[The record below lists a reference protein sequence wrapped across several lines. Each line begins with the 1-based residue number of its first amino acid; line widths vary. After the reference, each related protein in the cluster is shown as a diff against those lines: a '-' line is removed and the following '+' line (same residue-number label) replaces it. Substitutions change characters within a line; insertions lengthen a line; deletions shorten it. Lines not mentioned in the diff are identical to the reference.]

1 MKKFLISITIV
12 LALGLGANAQ
22 IDMSDAFINDWE
34 TSNRLD
40 MGGFSLMLPG
50 SHGFADDISA
60 PLGSGL
66 LILGALGA
74 GYTLKRKKSNHR
86 ALMALT
92 LMMTLAFGQT
102 AWAQTTTWTVGGT
115 GNQFTI
121 TRSGD
126 ISREVTVYYR
136 TVSLSAIAGQHY
148 IEKTGSVTIPANQA
162 SAESISVSELNP
174 STDAYKYQTTTE
186 RTYRFEALDAGG
198 FELAHRDRTMTS
210 GIQFKG
216 TYVNSSVTDLVY
228 FDNSGNLMSG
238 ISSSKYLDVSHS
250 ASSGTWKKVTDGGYK
265 QAVHTVS
272 TNNLYGNSTNAST
285 NILSL
290 RSRMDDLGYK
300 MYATVYF
307 TQKEEQDGYQYIQI
321 LTDNATTYDDNDP
334 NGKVNNPSTS
344 KYKACFILSYDP
356 SGSVMSD
363 PHKQFFPHRYDYVD
377 KAAEQAANITHYEFD
392 YGNAHLYQQ
401 KFKSN
406 NPSYQ
411 ATNSGSLVLNTSVN
425 NLNIRFDAA
434 GSGGDDWDFK
444 DLKVRLTLVDG
455 TAPTVLN
462 SSAIAVNP
470 GNHCNGNDFYI
481 SVPFNEIVT
490 IEGSTKKLTTS
501 WGDATYFAGSGSNVL
516 TFKGTIN
523 AEVNKALK
531 ITGKSGTIK
540 DLAGN
545 SFSGS
550 LNKNFSATVE
560 ASYSFPI
567 TYTLNG
573 GSFYYNAPTSYTYD
587 DATQIFGPFRTGY
600 DFAGWTGSNGNTPET
615 TVTIPEHSH
624 GDMFYTANWTPR
636 TYTITYYLNGGEPTG
651 SYPASY
657 TIETPTFTIAVPTK
671 TGYTFND
678 WVYNILDDDGRTY
691 SGHVHG
697 DITVAQGSNG
707 SRTYQANWYENMYC
721 IHYDA
726 NATNGIPA
734 IGTMEDHYCFYNEH
748 KTLRANA
755 FSRTGY
761 TFAGWNT
768 EPDGSGTAFTDQQV
782 VYHLTDQHNV
792 TITLYAQWN
801 VINWTGGG
809 TSENDPYLII
819 YASQLV
825 KLADDVNSG
834 EHYWRKYFKLG
845 NDIDMNGV
853 AFEGIGSIFNQ
864 FSGYFNADNR
874 TISNLTIN
882 SQEGNIGLFVY
893 MTGSVSNLILSG
905 ANITGRYEIGGIAG
919 RTSGSSSISNC
930 LVLNS
935 NITKTGIGSIDAG
948 VIVGNNN
955 TNAVLTNNHYRNCS
969 VTQGE
974 NTYTTNIGTP
984 NGDVPGARSVH
995 TLTLPQ
1001 HVTATGET
1009 VTYNQVTY
1017 YASNVQVT
1025 LTHDQGYKLT
1035 DVMVNGNPATTTDDG
1050 YTWSFTMP
1058 AADAT
1063 VTCGNSVP
1071 YIDADGNLAFCTSF
1085 TVIESSQYTYGT
1097 NGQECWFVVSGD
1109 VTINGI
1115 FLKGTI
1121 SHLILCDGATL
1132 TINQTNNNDG
1142 LQTSDNLIIY
1152 GQSVGNGTL
1161 TVSAPWIGLST
1172 NNDLI
1177 INGGIISATSTT
1189 SNGITAGLGNITINR
1204 GSVTARGYYGGI
1216 YGQNIFI
1223 NGGIVNAT
1231 NGEGSNSYGIKADLN
1246 ITLGYTEL
1254 TDRIT
1259 SSSYKSY
1266 NGTVSVK
1273 AGQFLTDGTTAAY
1286 IGTLNN
1292 DQISALAGQ
1301 TLQPCFSLTLPEHVV
1316 ATSGVIS
1323 QSNGIFALPGA
1334 SVVLEAAE
1342 GYALAEVTVNS
1353 IAATDN
1359 GDSTWSFSMPGAN
1372 ATVSAT
1378 VSAITYNISYDL
1390 GGGSVATANPDT
1402 YTIESGAITLNN
1414 PSRTSFT
1421 FTGWNGTD
1429 LTEPTMSVTIPAGS
1443 TGDRSYGATWSP
1455 NIAQLWGSGD
1465 GSLNAPYIITSP
1477 EGLDLLATLVNE
1489 GNDYNDT
1496 YFELGDNIQYDHAV
1510 ADNYTPIGFS
1520 EDKFF
1525 AGTFNGKGY
1534 TISGIRNTTELYIA
1548 HGLFG
1553 VSNGD
1558 IYNVVLED
1566 VQFNLNNSFVGCVVG
1581 WNFQGSV
1588 HHCLVI
1594 DAVLSSSSPDIFI
1607 VGYNEMGIVDRNYYY
1622 NCTCYNTSGL
1632 HNCVTLRGDATTNVV
1647 FDSYTYGI
1655 VYNNVLYAPFNA
1667 GAGLIL
1673 SYHGEVPAG
1682 YAPVFVPKDDYTTSF
1697 YSDSNIYYVYLGYD
1711 DVTITALLGKTDVP
1725 YIDAD
1730 GVEQTCPVAIEIA
1743 SNGGNNSVHYRGGWY
1758 VVNSN
1763 TNISNSI
1770 EFHDDAHLILSDN
1783 TGISSQGITGSKSL
1797 TIYAQSEGDAR
1808 GVCQAPL
1815 SCGTLTINGGKFPM
1829 NISVNKGDLVINSGL
1844 VVVNSLSAQYEGIG
1858 SVCNI
1863 TLGWRNS
1870 EKDYI
1875 HAYSYTC
1882 DGTIKIKDGQYFT
1895 NGPELV
1901 YGTITDMSKLN
1912 GKTLNP
1918 FQSSVEYF
1926 DANGVQQ
1933 YCTDFTVIENG
1944 TDTYSSSSEGS
1955 WYVVYKYIDLDQ
1967 ISFSGGDTHIIL
1979 MDGATLDLNYNNPST
1994 SSYLKVFS
2002 GNLHIYGQFAG
2013 TGTIYGEYIADYGGD
2028 IVFNGGT
2035 LNVEIINTY
2044 EDIHINGGSIT
2055 ATVGIMTWGN
2065 IYLGW
2070 TKASDRITAGSYSY
2084 DVSGYVSVKD
2094 GQAFGDEDGKYYMG
2108 TLTFDQ
2114 MQALSG
2120 KTLSPFSDFT
2130 QSFAI
2135 NYHTKGGTLPSDYP
2149 TNYTF
2154 NTTVELPV
2162 PTLDD
2167 QFFYGWFEQDE
2178 IRGDS
2183 LVEIT
2188 AGTRLGDIDL
2198 YAFWGPIHTNV
2209 TYIDENG
2216 DTQTAYATVLY
2227 GGADAEYPDGVY
2239 TLIQDALY
2247 KNLSFTGNTTLIIPD
2262 GMILNVAENDFKSGD
2277 VGTVS
2282 VDGDLTVYGQEDGD
2296 GKLAFLNMTAMG
2308 DVYIY
2313 GGLCFVYDKL
2323 TAKHITL
2330 SWAGRKTM
2338 IYAKEYEGTVSAAK
2352 SFAVYDLDEDTLTFI
2367 DAGEVSD
2374 HTIINEKALLPNAP
2388 TINVSYI
2395 DENGDMHTTEATV
2408 LWGNETD
2415 LPGGTYTVI
2424 LGRDIFHG
2432 ISFSG
2437 NTTIIIPDEYYLD
2450 FYANK
2455 NWEPLEGTAITVD
2468 GDLSVYGQMERKG
2481 YLNINATECIRATRD
2496 VIISNVSADLTGS
2509 SNGIVSGG
2517 NISII
2522 DGECDVTGINAN
2534 NGAGTI
2540 TLGYLTNSYEIIS
2553 SAYYGIVRI
2562 RDGQMLCKD
2571 YAPNLPYS
2579 GVLSSDQVN
2588 DILDD
2593 YLVPSYTQVTLDVE
2607 GYGDGDGKWVFIAS
2621 PIVGSTRPDDVWY
2634 LVGRNISIGQY
2645 DYDLYR
2651 LNPSNAM
2658 WENHH
2663 QHGSQLHPFVLENG
2677 KGYLYARKEDVT
2689 LQFHGSFNMKNIQDV
2704 ALERGTNLVGN
2715 PFTVPAYVNRPYYKM
2730 NDAGTDIEAVST
2742 YTTTTIPACNGVV
2755 VRAAGDDEAV
2765 TFSTTAP
2772 ELLNGDKGSLQ
2783 MTLSQAVTTRDG
2795 MTIDSYQ
2802 DKAIV
2807 SFNEGMQL
2815 GKYIFNED
2823 HAKLYIPQNIDDYA
2837 IAYSDGK
2844 GEMPINFKA
2853 NETGRYTI
2861 YVDKQDFAS
2870 SQGVSLIDKFENV
2883 IVDLS
2888 VQDSYTFIG
2897 SPADRKDRFMLVFSP
2912 STGSQEDV
2920 FAYQSGSG
2928 VTVTGNGELQVYDIM
2943 GRKVLT
2949 QYINGVQTVPTSSMQ
2964 IGVYIFKMNDKWQKI
2979 VIK

>member
-1 MKKFLISITIV
+1 MKKFLLAIAVI
-12 LALGLGANAQ
+12 LALGFSANAQ
-22 IDMSDAFINDWE
+22 YGQSDAFCQNWDE
-34 TSNRLD
+34 NKDRFD
-40 MGGFSLMLPG
+40 VGEGFSFVLPG
-50 SHGFADDISA
+50 THGNIFDTNGTTT

-74 GYTLKRKKSNHR
+74 GYALKRKKSNHR

-984 NGDVPGARSVH
+984 NGDVPGARSLH

-1085 TVIESSQYTYGT
+1085 TVIESNQGTYGT
-1097 NGQECWFVVSGD
+1097 NAQECWFVVSGD

-1115 FLKGTI
+1115 LFLKGTI

-1132 TINQTNNNDG
+1132 TINQTYNNPG
-1142 LQTSDNLIIY
+1142 LQTSENLIIY

-1161 TVSAPWIGLST
+1161 IASAQVNGIHPNG
-1172 NNDLI
+1172 DLT

-1189 SNGITAGLGNITINR
+1189 SRGISAGKNITINR
-1204 GSVTARGYYGGI
+1204 GSVTAQGYYNGI
-1216 YGQNIFI
+1216 RGQNIFI

-1231 NGEGSNSYGIKADLN
+1231 NGEGSDSYGINANLY

-1292 DQISALAGQ
+1292 DQISALAGK

-1334 SVVLEAAE
+1334 SVTVAPAE

-1390 GGGSVATANPDT
+1390 GGGSVATANPST

-1489 GNDYNDT
+1489 GNDYNNT
-1496 YFELGDNIQYDHAV
+1496 CFELGDNIQYDNTV

-1534 TISGIRNTTELYIA
+1534 TISGIRNTTELYTA

-1553 VSNGD
+1553 VSYGD

-1566 VQFNLNNSFVGCVVG
+1566 VQFNIINSFVGCVVG
-1581 WNFQGSV
+1581 WNIHGNVYNS
-1588 HHCLVI
+1588 LVI
-1594 DAVLSSSSPDIFI
+1594 DAVSSISNPDGFI

-1622 NCTCYNTSGL
+1622 NCTISNTSGQ
-1632 HNCVTLRGDATTNVV
+1632 HNCVTLSGDSTTNVV
-1647 FDSYTYGI
+1647 FDSYTNGI
-1655 VYNNVLYAPFNA
+1655 VYNNVLYAPYNA
-1667 GAGLIL
+1667 HVALIL
-1673 SYHGEVPAG
+1673 SYNGEVPDG
-1682 YAPVFVPKDDYTTSF
+1682 YAPVFVLKDDYTTPFNSG
-1697 YSDSNIYYVYLGYD
+1697 SNSYFVYLEYD
-1711 DVTITALLGKTDVP
+1711 DVTITALLGKTNVP
-1725 YIDAD
+1725 YLDED

-1743 SNGGNNSVHYRGGWY
+1743 SDNGDSNVHYHGGWY

-1763 TNISNSI
+1763 TNISKSI
-1770 EFHDDAHLILSDN
+1770 EFHDDAHLILGDN
-1783 TGISSQGITGSKSL
+1783 TGISAQGINGSGSL
-1797 TIYAQSEGDAR
+1797 TVYAQSEGNAS
-1808 GVCQAPL
+1808 GVCQAPFN
-1815 SCGTLTINGGKFPM
+1815 CGALTINGGKFIG

-1844 VVVNSLSAQYEGIG
+1844 VVTSSISAQYGG
-1858 SVCNI
+1858 MSSVVCNI
-1863 TLGWRNS
+1863 TLGWRSENDRISVNS
-1870 EKDYI
+1870 YN
-1875 HAYSYTC
+1875 C
-1882 DGTIKIKDGQYFT
+1882 DGSIKIKDGQYFT

-1918 FQSSVEYF
+1918 FQRSVEYF

-2055 ATVGIMTWGN
+2055 ATVGITTWGN

-2135 NYHTKGGTLPSDYP
+2135 NYHTKGGTLPSGYP

-2162 PTLDD
+2162 PTLKD

-2227 GGADAEYPDGVY
+2227 GGADAEYPGGVY

-2308 DVYIY
+2308 DVSIY

-2323 TAKHITL
+2323 TADDITL

-2338 IYAKEYEGTVSAAK
+2338 IYAKEYKGTVTAAK

-2374 HTIINEKALLPNAP
+2374 HTIINKKALLPNAP

-2395 DENGDMHTTEATV
+2395 DENGDVHNTDAAI
-2408 LWGNETD
+2408 LWGNETS
-2415 LPGGTYTVI
+2415 LPGGTYTYI
-2424 LGRDIFHG
+2424 LGREIDNG

-2437 NTTIIIPDEYYLD
+2437 STTIILPDEIYLY
-2450 FYANK
+2450 FK
-2455 NWEPLEGTAITVD
+2455 GGITVD

-2621 PIVGSTRPDDVWY
+2621 PIVGSTRPGDVWY
-2634 LVGRNISIGQY
+2634 LVGENISIGQY

-2704 ALERGTNLVGN
+2704 ALERGWNLVGN
-2715 PFTVPAYVNRPYYKM
+2715 PFTDVAYINRPYYKM
-2730 NDAGTDIEAVST
+2730 NDAGTDIEAVDN
-2742 YTTTTIPACNGVV
+2742 YWEDINAIPVCIGVV
-2755 VRAAGDDEAV
+2755 VKAENSGTA
-2765 TFSTTAP
+2765 TFSKAAP
-2772 ELLNGDKGSLQ
+2772 EAPVTSMGNNGSLQ
-2783 MTLSQAVTTRDG
+2783 MTLAKSEMRGDAF
-2795 MTIDSYQ
+2795 Q

-2807 SFNEGMQL
+2807 SFNEGMRL
-2815 GKYIFNED
+2815 GKFIFNED
-2823 HAKLYIPQNIDDYA
+2823 HAKLYIPQDGDDYA

-2844 GEMPINFKA
+2844 GEMPLYFKA

-2964 IGVYIFKMNDKWQKI
+2964 IGVYIFKMNDKWQKV

>member
-40 MGGFSLMLPG
+40 MGGFSFVLPG
-50 SHGFADDISA
+50 THGNIFDTNGTTT

-74 GYTLKRKKSNHR
+74 GYALKRKKSNHR

-126 ISREVTVYYR
+126 ISREVTVSYR
-136 TVSLSAIAGQHY
+136 TVSLSALAGKHF
-148 IEKTGSVTIPANQA
+148 IEATGTVTIPANQA
-162 SAESISVSELNP
+162 SSESISVTEMTP
-174 STDAYKYQTTTE
+174 SDDSYNFQTTTN
-186 RTYRFEALDAGG
+186 RTYRFEALDLGG
-198 FELAHRDRTMTS
+198 FELAHRDRDIAYSTTY
-210 GIQFKG
+210 QHTD

-228 FDNSGNLMSG
+228 FNNNGTITSGSGNKYVDVTYSNTSDWTQIKDSG
-238 ISSSKYLDVSHS
+238 YSQLVRSTSTSDLYHNSNALRTYL
-250 ASSGTWKKVTDGGYK
+250 
-265 QAVHTVS
+265 
-272 TNNLYGNSTNAST
+272 NS
-285 NILSL
+285 
-290 RSRMDDLGYK
+290 RSNK

-307 TQKEEQDGYQYIQI
+307 TQKEEHDGYQYIQI
-321 LTDNATTYDDNDP
+321 YTGSSYDSGDDP
-334 NGKVNNPSTS
+334 NGGVNDPVNSI
-344 KYKACFILSYDP
+344 YKACFILSKKA
-356 SGSVMSD
+356 SVMSNA
-363 PHKQFFPHRYDYVD
+363 HYQFFPHRYNYHN
-377 KAAEQAANITHYEFD
+377 KTEEQAANITHYEFD
-392 YGNAHLYQQ
+392 YDDSYLYEQ
-401 KFKSN
+401 KYKASSF
-406 NPSYQ
+406 Q
-411 ATNSGSLVLNTSVN
+411 ASTSGSLILSTTTN
-425 NLNIRFDAA
+425 NIYVRFDA
-434 GSGGDDWDFK
+434 GGGGTDHDEWDFK
-444 DLKVRLTLVDG
+444 NLKVRLALVDG

-462 SSAIAVNP
+462 TSAIAVNA
-470 GNHCNGNDFYI
+470 GKHCNGNDFYI

-490 IEGSTKKLTTS
+490 IEGSTKKLFTS
-501 WGDATYFAGSGSNVL
+501 WGDAIYFAGSGSNVL
-516 TFKGTIN
+516 TFKGTIS
-523 AEVNKALK
+523 APVNTTLS

-545 SFSGS
+545 QFGGNF
-550 LNKNFSATVE
+550 NKDFSATVE
-560 ASYSFPI
+560 ASYSYPI
-567 TYTLNG
+567 IYTLNG
-573 GSFYYNAPTSYTYD
+573 GTLYSNAPTSYTYD
-587 DATQIFGPFRTGY
+587 AATQFFGPYRIGY
-600 DFAGWTGSNGNTPET
+600 SFAGWTGSNGNTPET
-615 TVTIPEHSH
+615 TITIPIHSH
-624 GDMFYTANWTPR
+624 GDKFYTANWTLR

-651 SYPASY
+651 SYPENF

-671 TGYTFND
+671 TGYTFNN
-678 WVYNILDDDGRTY
+678 WYYQIQDDNGVNYTG
-691 SGHVHG
+691 GHLQG

-707 SRTYQANWYENMYC
+707 SRTYQANWNENMYC
-721 IHYDA
+721 LHYDA

-734 IGTMEDHYCFYNEH
+734 IGTMEDHYCFYNEP

-782 VYHLTDQHNV
+782 VYQLTDQPNV

-801 VINWTGGG
+801 VIPWEGNG
-809 TSENDPYLII
+809 TSADDPYLII
-819 YASQLV
+819 YPSQLL
-825 KLADDVNSG
+825 KLADDVNNNHNYHQD
-834 EHYWRKYFKLG
+834 EFFKLG
-845 NDIDMNGV
+845 NDIDMTGV
-853 AFEGIGSIFNQ
+853 AFSGIGNSSYMFKGT
-864 FSGYFNADNR
+864 FDGDNK

-882 SQEGNIGLFVY
+882 GDAYIGLFGNLCGNVHD
-893 MTGSVSNLILSG
+893 LILSG
-905 ANITGRYEIGGIAG
+905 ASITGQRILAGIAG
-919 RTSGSSSISNC
+919 SIRLTTTISNC
-930 LVLNS
+930 LVINS
-935 NITKTGIGSIDAG
+935 NFNLTSHYTNGGA
-948 VIVGNNN
+948 IVGETPNDLSGVTFTQNY
-955 TNAVLTNNHYRNCS
+955 YRNCS
-969 VTQGE
+969 VTLGN
-974 NTYTTNIGTP
+974 NTNTTNIGVGGTV
-984 NGDVPGARSVH
+984 GDMAGARSIH
-995 TLTLPQ
+995 TLSLPE
-1001 HVTATGET
+1001 HVTASSDET
-1009 VTYNQVTY
+1009 KVIGDVTY
-1017 YASNVQVT
+1017 YASNVTVT
-1025 LTHDQGYKLT
+1025 LTPEQGFTLT
-1035 DVMVNGNPATTTDDG
+1035 DVTVNGEAATAAG
-1050 YTWSFTMP
+1050 NGTWTFSMP

-1063 VTCGNSVP
+1063 VSCGNSVT
-1071 YIDADGNLAFCTSF
+1071 YIDANGNQQSCTNF
-1085 TVIESSQYTYGT
+1085 TIIQSSDSSVEYGT
-1097 NGQECWFVVSGD
+1097 EGQECWFVVNSD
-1109 VTINGI
+1109 VTINGRLL
-1115 FLKGTI
+1115 LKG
-1121 SHLILCDGATL
+1121 SSQNLILCDGASLNIFRENNNKAIQSMGSSSTFS
-1132 TINQTNNNDG
+1132 IFGQTNGTGSINATNI
-1142 LQTSDNLIIY
+1142 NLVPCI
-1152 GQSVGNGTL
+1152 QVWGNL
-1161 TVSAPWIGLST
+1161 V
-1172 NNDLI
+1172 
-1177 INGGIISATSTT
+1177 INGGSVNAS
-1189 SNGITAGLGNITINR
+1189 SGNDGIYAS
-1204 GSVTARGYYGGI
+1204 SVT
-1216 YGQNIFI
+1216 I
-1223 NGGIVNAT
+1223 NGGSVSATTSGSYTYGICT
-1231 NGEGSNSYGIKADLN
+1231 NGD
-1246 ITLGYTEL
+1246 ITLGWRNL
-1254 TDRIT
+1254 SDRIYAN
-1259 SSSYKSY
+1259 SYYIPY
-1266 NGTVSVK
+1266 NNSIVVK
-1273 AGQFLTDGTTAAY
+1273 AGQYLTNGTTVFS
-1286 IGTLNN
+1286 GNQGN
-1292 DQISALAGQ
+1292 GSVLAGQ

-1323 QSNGIFALPGA
+1323 HSNGLFALPGA
-1334 SVVLEAAE
+1334 SVTVAPAE

-1359 GDSTWSFSMPGAN
+1359 GDGTWSFSMLGAN

-1378 VSAITYNISYDL
+1378 LTAITYNISYDL

-1455 NIAQLWGSGD
+1455 NIAQLWGTGD
-1465 GSLNAPYIITSP
+1465 GSQNAPYIISSP

-1489 GNDYNDT
+1489 GNNYNNT
-1496 YFELGDNIQYDHAV
+1496 CFELGDNIQYDIMV

-1520 EDKFF
+1520 VEQSF

-1534 TISGIRNTTELYIA
+1534 TISGIRNTTELYTA

-1553 VSNGD
+1553 VSCGD

-1566 VQFNLNNSFVGCVVG
+1566 VQFNIINSFVGCVVG
-1581 WNFQGSV
+1581 WNIHGNVYNS
-1588 HHCLVI
+1588 LVI
-1594 DAVLSSSSPDIFI
+1594 DAVSSISNPDGFI

-1622 NCTCYNTSGL
+1622 NCTINNTSGQ
-1632 HNCVTLRGDATTNVV
+1632 HNCGTLSGDATTNVV
-1647 FDSYTYGI
+1647 FDGYTNGI
-1655 VYNNVLYAPFNA
+1655 VYNNVLYAPYNA
-1667 GAGLIL
+1667 HVALIL
-1673 SYHGEVPAG
+1673 SYNGEVPAG
-1682 YAPVFVPKDDYTTSF
+1682 YAPVFVLKDDYTTPFNSG
-1697 YSDSNIYYVYLGYD
+1697 SNLYFVNLEYD
-1711 DVTITALLGKTDVP
+1711 DVTITALLGKTNVP
-1725 YIDAD
+1725 YLDED

-1743 SNGGNNSVHYRGGWY
+1743 SDNGDSNVHYHGGWY

-1763 TNISNSI
+1763 TNISKSI
-1770 EFHDDAHLILSDN
+1770 EFHDDAHLILGDN
-1783 TGISSQGITGSKSL
+1783 TGISAQGINGSGSL
-1797 TIYAQSEGDAR
+1797 TVYAQSEGNAS
-1808 GVCQAPL
+1808 GVCQAPFN
-1815 SCGTLTINGGKFPM
+1815 CGALTINGGKFIG

-1844 VVVNSLSAQYEGIG
+1844 VVTSSISAQYVGTG
-1858 SVCNI
+1858 SVVCNI
-1863 TLGWRNS
+1863 TLGWRS
-1870 EKDYI
+1870 ENDRI
-1875 HAYSYTC
+1875 SADSYTC
-1882 DGTIKIKDGQYFT
+1882 DGSIMIKDGQYFS

-1912 GKTLNP
+1912 DKTLTP
-1918 FQSSVEYF
+1918 FESSVEYF

-1944 TDTYSSSSEGS
+1944 TNTYSSSSEGS
-1955 WYVVYKYIDLDQ
+1955 WYVVYKNIDLDQ

-1979 MDGATLDLNYNNPST
+1979 MDGATLHLYDNDPYTSNN
-1994 SSYLKVFS
+1994 LIVFS
-2002 GNLHIYGQFAG
+2002 GNLHIYGQSAG
-2013 TGTIYGEYIADYGGD
+2013 TGTIYGEYIEDHGGE
-2028 IVFNGGT
+2028 IVVNGGT
-2035 LNVEIINTY
+2035 LNVELIDTY
-2044 EDIHINGGSIT
+2044 ENIHINGGNIT
-2055 ATVGIMTWGN
+2055 ATAGITTWGN

-2070 TKASDRITAGSYSY
+2070 TKASDRITASSYSSGY
-2084 DVSGYVSVKD
+2084 FGYVSVKD
-2094 GQAFGDEDGKYYMG
+2094 GQAFVDEYGKYYIG
-2108 TLTFDQ
+2108 TLTSDQ

-2135 NYHTKGGTLPSDYP
+2135 NYHTNGGTLPSGYP
-2149 TNYTF
+2149 DKYTF
-2154 NTTVELPV
+2154 NNTVELPV
-2162 PTLDD
+2162 PTLND
-2167 QFFYGWFEQDE
+2167 QFFYGWYDQAEFY
-2178 IRGDS
+2178 GDS

-2188 AGTRLGDIDL
+2188 AGTRLGDLDL
-2198 YAFWGPIHTNV
+2198 YALWAPQYTTV
-2209 TYIDENG
+2209 TYIDEKG
-2216 DTQTAYATVLY
+2216 VSQTVNATVLY
-2227 GGADAEYPDGVY
+2227 GGADAEYPGGVY

-2247 KNLSFTGNTTLIIPD
+2247 KNLSFTDNTTLIIPD
-2262 GMILNVAENDFKSGD
+2262 GMILNVSENDFKSD
-2277 VGTVS
+2277 KVSTITVK
-2282 VDGDLTVYGQEDGD
+2282 GNLTVYGQEDSNGELGVLD
-2296 GKLAFLNMTAMG
+2296 LTVNGNAA
-2308 DVYIY
+2308 IY

-2323 TAKHITL
+2323 TAEHITL
-2330 SWAGRKTM
+2330 SWAGRKTI
-2338 IYAKEYEGTVSAAK
+2338 IYAKEYEGTVTAAK
-2352 SFAVYDLDEDTLTFI
+2352 SFAVYDLDEDTFTFI
-2367 DAGEVSD
+2367 DAGLVNNIT
-2374 HTIINEKALLPNAP
+2374 TINGMALVPNAP

-2395 DENGDMHTTEATV
+2395 DENGDVHNTDAAI
-2408 LWGNETD
+2408 LWGNETS
-2415 LPGGTYTVI
+2415 LPGGTYTYI
-2424 LGRDIFHG
+2424 LDREIDNG

-2437 NTTIIIPDEYYLD
+2437 STTIIIPDEIYLY
-2450 FYANK
+2450 FK
-2455 NWEPLEGTAITVD
+2455 GGITVN
-2468 GDLSVYGQMERKG
+2468 GDLSVYGQMERSG
-2481 YLNINATECIRATRD
+2481 NLNINATECIRATRD

-2534 NGAGTI
+2534 DGAGTI

-2553 SAYYGIVRI
+2553 SAYNGIVRI

-2593 YLVPSYTQVTLDVE
+2593 YLVPSYTQVTLGVE

-2621 PIVGSTRPDDVWY
+2621 PIVGSTRPGDVWY
-2634 LVGRNISIGQY
+2634 LVGGNISIGQY

-2658 WENHH
+2658 WENYHKH
-2663 QHGSQLHPFVLENG
+2663 DSNLHPFVLENG
-2677 KGYLYARKEDVT
+2677 KGYLYARKENVT

-2715 PFTVPAYVNRPYYKM
+2715 PFTVPAYANRPYYKM
-2730 NDAGTDIEAVST
+2730 NAEGTDIEAVST

-2783 MTLSQAVTTRDG
+2783 MTLAKAGDRGTG
-2795 MTIDSYQ
+2795 YQ

-2928 VTVTGNGELQVYDIM
+2928 VIVTGNGELQVYDIM

>member
-1 MKKFLISITIV
+1 MKKFLLAIAVI
-12 LALGLGANAQ
+12 LALGFSANAQ
-22 IDMSDAFINDWE
+22 YGQSDAFCQNWDE
-34 TSNRLD
+34 NKDRFD
-40 MGGFSLMLPG
+40 VGEGFSFVLPG
-50 SHGFADDISA
+50 THGNIFDTNGTTT

-74 GYTLKRKKSNHR
+74 GYALKRKKSNHR

-444 DLKVRLTLVDG
+444 DLKVRLTLVDA
-455 TAPTVLN
+455 TAPTVIS

-501 WGDATYFAGSGSNVL
+501 WGDATYIAGSGSNVL

-624 GDMFYTANWTPR
+624 GDKFYYANWTPR

-651 SYPASY
+651 NYPASY
-657 TIETPTFTIAVPTK
+657 TIETPTFIIAVPTK

-678 WVYNILDDDGRTY
+678 WVYDILDDNGITY

-707 SRTYQANWYENMYC
+707 RRIYQANWYENMYY

-782 VYHLTDQHNV
+782 VYHLTDQPNV

-801 VINWTGGG
+801 VIPWEGNG
-809 TSENDPYLII
+809 TSADDPYLII
-819 YASQLV
+819 YPSQLL
-825 KLADDVNSG
+825 KLADDVNIS
-834 EHYWRKYFKLG
+834 HNQYNNNFFKLG
-845 NDIDMNGV
+845 VDLNMAGIDFPVIGNNNFNFNGT
-853 AFEGIGSIFNQ
+853 FDGNGKTIG
-864 FSGYFNADNR
+864 
-874 TISNLTIN
+874 NLT
-882 SQEGNIGLFVY
+882 
-893 MTGSVSNLILSG
+893 VSNSVYNTYRSLFGNVTVSVHDLILSE
-905 ANITGRYEIGGIAG
+905 ANISGSTKVAGIAG
-919 RTSGSSSISNC
+919 RAGTNATISNC
-930 LVLNS
+930 LVINS
-935 NITKTGIGSIDAG
+935 SFSKSASSNNAG
-948 VIVGNNN
+948 AIVGENNG
-955 TNAVLTNNHYRNCS
+955 TLTGNYYRNCTLTKGS
-969 VTQGE
+969 
-974 NTYTTNIGTP
+974 NTYTTNIGVGG
-984 NGDVPGARSVH
+984 NSGSSDQAGARSVH

-1115 FLKGTI
+1115 LLKGTI

-1132 TINQTNNNDG
+1132 TINQTNDNDG
-1142 LQTSDNLIIY
+1142 LQTTDNLIIY

-1161 TVSAPWIGLST
+1161 TVSAPWVGLNT

-1189 SNGITAGLGNITINR
+1189 TDGITTGLGNITINR
-1204 GSVTARGYYGGI
+1204 GSVTARGYSGGI

-1231 NGEGSNSYGIKADLN
+1231 NGEGSNSYGIKADLD

-1359 GDSTWSFSMPGAN
+1359 GDGTWNFSMPGAN

-1378 VSAITYNISYDL
+1378 VTAITYTISYDL
-1390 GGGSVATANPDT
+1390 CGGSVATANPDT

-1429 LTEPTMSVTIPAGS
+1429 LTEPTMSVTVPAGS

-1465 GSLNAPYIITSP
+1465 GSQNAPYIITSP

-1534 TISGIRNTTELYIA
+1534 TISGIRNTTELYTA

-1553 VSNGD
+1553 VSCGD

-1566 VQFNLNNSFVGCVVG
+1566 VQFNIINSFVGCVVG
-1581 WNFQGSV
+1581 WNIHGNVYNS
-1588 HHCLVI
+1588 LVI
-1594 DAVLSSSSPDIFI
+1594 DAVSSISNPDGFI

-1622 NCTCYNTSGL
+1622 NCTISNTSGQ
-1632 HNCVTLRGDATTNVV
+1632 HNCVTLSGDSTTNVV
-1647 FDSYTYGI
+1647 FYSYTNGI
-1655 VYNNVLYAPFNA
+1655 VYNNVLYAPYNA
-1667 GAGLIL
+1667 HVALIL
-1673 SYHGEVPAG
+1673 SYNGEVPDG
-1682 YAPVFVPKDDYTTSF
+1682 YAPVFVLKDDYTTPFNSG
-1697 YSDSNIYYVYLGYD
+1697 SNSYFVYLGYD

-1743 SNGGNNSVHYRGGWY
+1743 SDNGDSNVHYHGGWY

-1763 TNISNSI
+1763 TNISKSI
-1770 EFHDDAHLILSDN
+1770 EFHDDAHLILGDN
-1783 TGISSQGITGSKSL
+1783 TGISAQGINGSGSL
-1797 TIYAQSEGDAR
+1797 TVYAQSEGNAS
-1808 GVCQAPL
+1808 GVCQAPFN
-1815 SCGTLTINGGKFPM
+1815 CGALTINGGKFID

-1844 VVVNSLSAQYEGIG
+1844 VVTSSISAQYGGMG
-1858 SVCNI
+1858 SVVCNI
-1863 TLGWRNS
+1863 TLGWRSENDRISVNS
-1870 EKDYI
+1870 YN
-1875 HAYSYTC
+1875 C
-1882 DGTIKIKDGQYFT
+1882 DGSIKIKDGQYFT

-1918 FQSSVEYF
+1918 FQSSVAFIDE
-1926 DANGVQQ
+1926 NGDTQ

-2055 ATVGIMTWGN
+2055 ATAGITTWGN

-2070 TKASDRITAGSYSY
+2070 TKASDRITAGSYIY

-2135 NYHTKGGTLPSDYP
+2135 NYHTKGGALPSSYP

-2198 YAFWGPIHTNV
+2198 YAFWGPIHTNI

-2216 DTQTAYATVLY
+2216 HTQTAYATVLY
-2227 GGADAEYPDGVY
+2227 GGADAEYPGGVY

-2308 DVYIY
+2308 DVSIY

-2323 TAKHITL
+2323 TADDITL

-2338 IYAKEYEGTVSAAK
+2338 IYAKEYKGTVTAAK
-2352 SFAVYDLDEDTLTFI
+2352 SFAVYDLDEDTSTFI

-2395 DENGDMHTTEATV
+2395 DENGDVHNTDAAI
-2408 LWGNETD
+2408 LWGNETS
-2415 LPGGTYTVI
+2415 LPGGTYTYI
-2424 LGRDIFHG
+2424 LGREIDNG

-2437 NTTIIIPDEYYLD
+2437 NTTIIIPDEIYLY
-2450 FYANK
+2450 FK
-2455 NWEPLEGTAITVD
+2455 GGITVD

-2534 NGAGTI
+2534 DGAGTI

-2553 SAYYGIVRI
+2553 SAYNGIVRI
-2562 RDGQMLCKD
+2562 RDGQTLCKD
-2571 YAPNLPYS
+2571 YAPNLHYS
-2579 GVLSSDQVN
+2579 GVLSADQVN

-2704 ALERGTNLVGN
+2704 ALEKGWNLVGN
-2715 PFTVPAYVNRPYYKM
+2715 PFTDVAYINRPYYKM
-2730 NDAGTDIEAVST
+2730 NDAGTDIEAVDN
-2742 YTTTTIPACNGVV
+2742 YWEDINAIPVCIGVV
-2755 VRAAGDDEAV
+2755 VKAENSGTA
-2765 TFSTTAP
+2765 TFSKAAP
-2772 ELLNGDKGSLQ
+2772 EAPVTSMGNNGSLQ
-2783 MTLSQAVTTRDG
+2783 MTLAKSEMRGDAF
-2795 MTIDSYQ
+2795 Q

-2807 SFNEGMQL
+2807 SFNEGMRL
-2815 GKYIFNED
+2815 GKFIFNED
-2823 HAKLYIPQNIDDYA
+2823 HAKLYIPQDGDDYA

-2897 SPADRKDRFMLVFSP
+2897 SPVDRKDRFMLVFSP

-2928 VTVTGNGELQVYDIM
+2928 VIVTGNGELQVYDIM

-2964 IGVYIFKMNDKWQKI
+2964 IGVYIFKMNDKWQKV